1 MPRPTF
7 YYKDQPVRA
16 TGLLPYVNVNGV
28 IYFLFRQTKK
38 QKYMWSDIGGK
49 TDKQDKTIRDTL
61 IREVTEETNN
71 QYNLKKCIDF
81 SKITARLYHN
91 KSKYLL
97 HLIQEDKRFFRLPLQ
112 RFGYREHHSGMAHQY
127 RWIPQHDVLNLRIH
141 YRLRPFVNDFFQNF
155 NLE

>member
-49 TDKQDKTIRDTL
+49 TDKKDKTIRDTL

-97 HLIQEDKRFFRLPLQ
+97 HLIREDKRFS
-112 RFGYREHHSGMAHQY
+112 GY
-127 RWIPQHDVLNLRIH
+127 H
-141 YRLRPFVNDFFQNF
+141 YRGLDIESII
-155 NLE
+155 LEWLINIDGFRSMMC